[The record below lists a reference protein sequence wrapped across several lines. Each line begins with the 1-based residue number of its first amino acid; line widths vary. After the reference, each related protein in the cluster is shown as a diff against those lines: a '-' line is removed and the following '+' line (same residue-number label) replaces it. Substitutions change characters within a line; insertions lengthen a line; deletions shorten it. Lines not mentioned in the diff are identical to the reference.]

1 MGQTGKLNNDWK
13 LFGLTFWVSNLSKR
27 KKNTE
32 KKNIFWNLTMWLT
45 KERANVMRKTNTFT
59 QNPNNKFDFVALWR
73 KQIRTQKERKMSTE
87 TYLALPHNICCIFF
101 GWTRYL
107 RPEDIYG
114 YCFPSKVKLR
124 QPVVLT
130 STENLKIFS
139 YCIQI
144 SKKLL
149 IYRTETDKLISEMHE
164 LEKHTQQICY
174 WWSKIL
180 FSIN

>member
-1 MGQTGKLNNDWK
+1 MISLVISPHVF
-13 LFGLTFWVSNLSKR
+13 LFKHNAIV
-27 KKNTE
+27 
-32 KKNIFWNLTMWLT
+32 
-45 KERANVMRKTNTFT
+45 V
-59 QNPNNKFDFVALWR
+59 Q
-73 KQIRTQKERKMSTE
+73 
-87 TYLALPHNICCIFF
+87 YLLYIF

-107 RPEDIYG
+107 RPEDIDG

-174 WWSKIL
+174 W
-180 FSIN
+180 